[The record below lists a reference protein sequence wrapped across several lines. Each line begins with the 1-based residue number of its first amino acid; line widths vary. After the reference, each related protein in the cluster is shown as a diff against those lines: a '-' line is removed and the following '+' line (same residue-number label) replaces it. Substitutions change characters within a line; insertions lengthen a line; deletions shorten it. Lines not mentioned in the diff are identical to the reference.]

1 MPVVPAALC
10 KARPVPATPSDRERL
25 RVAVDATPLLG
36 TRTGVGRFC
45 GGVLSALAGRRDVE
59 VNAFAVTWRR
69 RDRLPPVVPD
79 GVEVRQRAMPARP
92 LHLAW
97 RHADAPPIE
106 WFVGRAD
113 VVHGTNFIVPPS
125 RRAARIVSVH
135 DLSVLHFPELCDPA
149 TLGFPHMIR
158 RAIAGGAW
166 VHTDSRFVADEVVAT
181 FSIDPERV
189 RTVYPGIAAAR
200 WASGPVTRAAAQPG
214 AQSCAHSGAQP
225 ATEPVPPA
233 RTDHDLP
240 SGATRYVLAVGTIE
254 PRKDYPGLVCAF
266 DAVAAAHGD
275 VALVIAGAEGWG
287 ATEFRGALESARYR
301 DRVRTLGYTSDH
313 ELAQWLAGAEVLVFP
328 SLYEGFGFPPLEAMA
343 AGVPVVATTAGS
355 VPEVVG
361 DAALLV
367 APRDVDALAGA
378 LVGLLGDAEARA
390 GLIAKGRRRAGHFTW
405 EACGD
410 GMVALYADAARA
422 R

>member
-10 KARPVPATPSDRERL
+10 KARPVPPATPSDRERL

-36 TRTGVGRFC
+36 TPTGVGRFC
-45 GGVLSALAGRRDVE
+45 GGVLGALAARGDVE
-59 VNAFAVTWRR
+59 VHAFAATWRR
-69 RDRLPPVVPD
+69 RDRLPPLVPG

-97 RHADAPPIE
+97 RHADVPPVE

-113 VVHGTNFIVPPS
+113 VVHGTNFVVPPTS
-125 RRAARIVSVH
+125 RAARVVSVH

-158 RAIAGGAW
+158 RAVAGGAW
-166 VHTDSRFVADEVVAT
+166 VHADSRFVADEVVAA
-181 FSIDPERV
+181 FAIDPERV
-189 RTVYPGIAAAR
+189 RTVHPGVAATRPVAPAPTRDELPGGAR
-200 WASGPVTRAAAQPG
+200 
-214 AQSCAHSGAQP
+214 
-225 ATEPVPPA
+225 
-233 RTDHDLP
+233 
-240 SGATRYVLAVGTIE
+240 RYVLAVGTIE
-254 PRKDYPGLVCAF
+254 PRKDYPGLVRAF
-266 DAVAAAHGD
+266 DAVADAHGD

-287 ATEFRGALESARYR
+287 AAAFRDALASARHSA
-301 DRVRTLGYTSDH
+301 RVRTLGYSSERD
-313 ELAQWLAGAEVLVFP
+313 LARWLAGAEVLAFP

-361 DAALLV
+361 DAASLV

-390 GLIAKGRRRAGHFTW
+390 ALAAKGRRRVARFTW

-410 GMVALYADAARA
+410 GMAALYADAARA